1 MRHARVNNRK
11 MKNLAIFASGEG
23 TNAEN
28 IIRYF
33 ENSGTAKVTL
43 LVYNRKEAGV
53 RLRAERLG
61 VRTEYIPKS
70 MFGDSEKVLATLREA
85 NTDIIVLAGFLL
97 FVPEYLLET
106 YHNRIINI
114 HPSLLPLHGGKG
126 MHGIHVHEDVLACGD
141 KETGITV
148 HVADAQLDHGCVLF
162 QAKCPVERG
171 DTPEDVAARVHKLEY
186 AYFPEVIERFCQ
198 GRYDYKLK

>member
-1 MRHARVNNRK
+1 

-171 DTPEDVAARVHKLEY
+171 DSPEDVAARVHKLEY

>member
-1 MRHARVNNRK
+1 MRAQTTGK

-43 LVYNRKEAGV
+43 LMYNRKEAGV

>member
-1 MRHARVNNRK
+1 MRAQTTRK

-70 MFGDSEKVLATLREA
+70 MFGDSDKMLATLREA

>member
-1 MRHARVNNRK
+1 MRAQTTGK

-53 RLRAERLG
+53 RLRAESLG

>member
-1 MRHARVNNRK
+1 MRAQTTGK

-61 VRTEYIPKS
+61 VKTEYIPKS

-198 GRYDYKLK
+198 ERYDYKLK

>member
-1 MRHARVNNRK
+1 MRAQTTGK

-33 ENSGTAKVTL
+33 ENSDTAKVTL

-162 QAKCPVERG
+162 QAKCPVERS

>member
-1 MRHARVNNRK
+1 MRAQTTGK

-70 MFGDSEKVLATLREA
+70 MFDDSEKVLATLREA

>member
-1 MRHARVNNRK
+1 MRAQTTGK

-23 TNAEN
+23 THAEN

>member
-1 MRHARVNNRK
+1 MRAQTTGK

-186 AYFPEVIERFCQ
+186 AYFPEVIERFCE

>member
-1 MRHARVNNRK
+1 MRAQTTGK

-70 MFGDSEKVLATLREA
+70 MFGDSEKVFATLREA

>member
-1 MRHARVNNRK
+1 

-198 GRYDYKLK
+198 IRFSCSFCSSSCLSR

>member
-1 MRHARVNNRK
+1 
-11 MKNLAIFASGEG
+11 MKNIAIFASGEG

-33 ENSGTAKVTL
+33 SNNATARVTL

-61 VRTEYIPKS
+61 VKTEYIPKS
-70 MFGDSEKVLATLREA
+70 MFGDSDKVLATLRNA
-85 NTDIIVLAGFLL
+85 NIDVIVLSGFLL
-97 FVPEYLLET
+97 FVPEYLLNA

-141 KETGITV
+141 KETGITI

-171 DTPEDVAARVHKLEY
+171 DTADDIAARVHKLEY

-198 GRYDYKLK
+198 GRYDYKLQ

>member
-1 MRHARVNNRK
+1 MRHARANNRK

>member
-1 MRHARVNNRK
+1 MRAQTTGK

-85 NTDIIVLAGFLL
+85 NTDVIVLAGFLL

>member
-1 MRHARVNNRK
+1 MRAQTTGK

-70 MFGDSEKVLATLREA
+70 MFGNSEKVLATLREA

>member
-1 MRHARVNNRK
+1 MRHARANNRK
-11 MKNLAIFASGEG
+11 NEKLSHLRLG

-97 FVPEYLLET
+97 FVPEYLLEA

>member
-1 MRHARVNNRK
+1 MRAQTTGK

-53 RLRAERLG
+53 RLRAKRLG

>member
-1 MRHARVNNRK
+1 MRAQTTGK

-198 GRYDYKLK
+198 GQYDYKLK

>member
-1 MRHARVNNRK
+1 MRAQTTGK

-198 GRYDYKLK
+198 GRYYYKLK